1 MGDYLPTI
9 EGATRGLTFSEAFKR
24 SGRTLCITC
33 TPSGSNLSG
42 IVLNHLNAPDV
53 LISTAVLA
61 SMRLPGLYPPVCLR
75 EKKSFSEEGG
85 RLSKTSAASNRLSPT
100 ESIWHKYDAA
110 AQILR
115 WFPPPRCAH

>member
-1 MGDYLPTI
+1 MDEHEDYLPMI

-53 LISTAVLA
+53 LISTAGLA
-61 SMRLPGLYPPVCLR
+61 SIRLPGKILL
-75 EKKSFSEEGG
+75 G
-85 RLSKTSAASNRLSPT
+85 RGRTFVEDLGCQQSSSPT

-115 WFPPPRCAH
+115 CFPPPRCAH